1 MTEGGGGRGR
11 LCRCFKY
18 MLVVADED
26 RDWLRSFLSKP
37 NSLDALALPLSLSN
51 IFISSSLLI
60 DHDLS

>member
-1 MTEGGGGRGR
+1 
-11 LCRCFKY
+11 

-26 RDWLRSFLSKP
+26 RDWLGSFLLKP

-51 IFISSSLLI
+51 LFVSSSLLI